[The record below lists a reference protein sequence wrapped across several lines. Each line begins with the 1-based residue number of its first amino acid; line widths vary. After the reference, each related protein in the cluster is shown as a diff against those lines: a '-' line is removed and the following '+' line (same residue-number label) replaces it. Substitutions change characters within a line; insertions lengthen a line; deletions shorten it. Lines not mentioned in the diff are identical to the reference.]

1 MMQRVKAI
9 YRGRAIG
16 TAGKAVYRPSQRE
29 EWLAKLGRPGARAR
43 AASLLEQLDKLLEL
57 KLRARAAMIG
67 EARRHSGWKMLRSIP
82 FLGPI
87 RTAQL
92 LAIIATP
99 YRFRTKR
106 QLWPYAGLGVV
117 TRTSAE
123 QEIVDGQLRRRKR
136 APLTRG
142 LNPNHN
148 RDLKSVFKGAA
159 NVAAAK
165 AGPLKDVY
173 DRCVAGGVRKEMA
186 RLTLA
191 RKIAS
196 IVLRL
201 WKKGELWD
209 PTKVTMQ
216 AT

>member
-1 MMQRVKAI
+1 M
-9 YRGRAIG
+9 
-16 TAGKAVYRPSQRE
+16 
-29 EWLAKLGRPGARAR
+29 
-43 AASLLEQLDKLLEL
+43 
-57 KLRARAAMIG
+57 
-67 EARRHSGWKMLRSIP
+67 
-82 FLGPI
+82 
-87 RTAQL
+87 
-92 LAIIATP
+92 
-99 YRFRTKR
+99 
-106 QLWPYAGLGVV
+106 V

-123 QEIVDGQLRRRKR
+123 QEIVDGQLRRGKK

-159 NVAAAK
+159 NVAVAK

-173 DRCVAGGVRKEMA
+173 DRCVAGGVREEMA

-209 PTKVTMQ
+209 PIVTMQ